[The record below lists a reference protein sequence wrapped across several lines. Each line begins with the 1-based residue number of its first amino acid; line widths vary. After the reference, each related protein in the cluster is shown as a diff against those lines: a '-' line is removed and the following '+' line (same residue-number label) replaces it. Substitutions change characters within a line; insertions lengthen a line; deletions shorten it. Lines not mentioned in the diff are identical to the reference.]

1 MARLKPLS
9 GFPEFLPSGQMVENH
24 VTRILEE
31 TFELHGFAPIRTCLL
46 YTSDAADE

>member
-31 TFELHGFAPIRTCLL
+31 LSLIHI
-46 YTSDAADE
+46 

>member
-24 VTRILEE
+24 VTQILE
-31 TFELHGFAPIRTCLL
+31 AVS
-46 YTSDAADE
+46 YTHL